1 MTRDELAK
9 RLAEADRIV
18 SILRR
23 ATLDMDKLGRH
34 VLAERRREPRR
45 PGVAL
50 SAEGAP
56 DTSLGRSPRNLR
68 SPNDQGL

>member
-34 VLAERRREPRR
+34 VLGERRRE
-45 PGVAL
+45 
-50 SAEGAP
+50 AERSGRDGAP
-56 DTSLGRSPRNLR
+56 ETPSTTRGGSA
-68 SPNDQGL
+68 S